1 VRDALGGDMT
11 DEQFVREQWE
21 SVNWGASNLSR
32 TQYVVIVYDDKDGI
46 AFASKTQAEAWS
58 AAAEFTRERLEQIRQ
73 VEEEITCLDVD
84 VRRSEPFIRPIY
96 ERILASRKAALT
108 ELKKGMR

>member
-1 VRDALGGDMT
+1 MT

-32 TQYVVIVYDDKDGI
+32 TQYGVIVYDDKDGI

-58 AAAEFTRERLEQIRQ
+58 AAAAFTRERLEQIRQ
-73 VEEEITCLDVD
+73 VEEEIETLQSLQVPLHKIAPLLRCGN
-84 VRRSEPFIRPIY
+84 RAEKA
-96 ERILASRKAALT
+96 LAD
-108 ELKKGMR
+108 LKRGMK